1 MLVRLGW
8 RNLWRNTRRSLITVA
23 GLGFAFGF
31 LIVLIGFSRGL
42 SLQLLRNGTELMV
55 GHIQVHDAQYL
66 PDRVLYNTIGGRDG
80 TDWRALIARLRQH
93 RAVRQAAPR
102 VYTFGLLS
110 TGARSAGGQLVGVD
124 PAAEQGLNR
133 LFAPDIVASLSSP
146 HAIAIGERLALDIG
160 ATVGDEV
167 AVIAPASDGTQGN
180 ELFHL
185 TAIVRTGL
193 PALDRSIALTRLDD
207 AQSLLAL
214 DPDRIHEIAVAV
226 GDPLDAA
233 GVAAELAR
241 TAGLPAHTVV
251 QGWRELLPQLS
262 TYIDFVR
269 AINAFIIGLIVLF
282 SSMGVLNTMAMATF
296 ERVHEFGM
304 LNAIGMKPSAIIASV
319 LLESLFLVSLG
330 LAGGLGFG
338 VVLMAYLTTR
348 GLNLTWLTGELA
360 MFQSRLDPVVKG
372 VWDWQTIPWAAL
384 CLAVATVAA
393 AYWPSRRATRVDPVE
408 ALQAP
413 VMR

>member
-1 MLVRLGW
+1 MLFRLGW
-8 RNLWRNTRRSLITVA
+8 RNLWRNTRRSLITMA
-23 GLGFAFGF
+23 GLGVAFGF

-66 PDRVLYNTIGGRDG
+66 PDRVLYDTIGGRDG
-80 TDWRALIARLRQH
+80 ADWHAIVARMNQH
-93 RAVRQAAPR
+93 PAVRHAAPR
-102 VYTFGLLS
+102 VYAFGLLS
-110 TGARSAGGQLVGVD
+110 TGTRSSGGQIVGVD

-133 LFAPDIVASLSSP
+133 LFTRDLVASLSGP
-146 HAIAIGERLALDIG
+146 HAIALGERLALDLG
-160 ATVGDEV
+160 AVVGDDV

-180 ELFHL
+180 ELFRL

-193 PALDRSIALTRLDD
+193 PALDRSLALTRLDD

-214 DPDRIHEIAVAV
+214 EPERIHEIAVAV
-226 GDPLDAA
+226 GDPMDAA
-233 GVAAELAR
+233 VVAPELAR
-241 TAGLPAHTVV
+241 TAGLPEHTVV
-251 QGWRELLPQLS
+251 QGWRDLLPQLS
-262 TYIDFVR
+262 NYIAFVR

-296 ERVHEFGM
+296 ERVREFGM

-330 LAGGLGFG
+330 LASGLGLG
-338 VVLMAYLTTR
+338 AVLMAYLTTR
-348 GLNLTWLTGELA
+348 GLNLSWLTGELA
-360 MFQSRLDPVVKG
+360 MFESRLDPVVKG

-384 CLAVATVAA
+384 SLAVATVAA

>member
-1 MLVRLGW
+1 
-8 RNLWRNTRRSLITVA
+8 
-23 GLGFAFGF
+23 
-31 LIVLIGFSRGL
+31 
-42 SLQLLRNGTELMV
+42 
-55 GHIQVHDAQYL
+55 
-66 PDRVLYNTIGGRDG
+66 
-80 TDWRALIARLRQH
+80 
-93 RAVRQAAPR
+93 
-102 VYTFGLLS
+102 
-110 TGARSAGGQLVGVD
+110 
-124 PAAEQGLNR
+124 
-133 LFAPDIVASLSSP
+133 
-146 HAIAIGERLALDIG
+146 
-160 ATVGDEV
+160 
-167 AVIAPASDGTQGN
+167 
-180 ELFHL
+180 
-185 TAIVRTGL
+185 
-193 PALDRSIALTRLDD
+193 
-207 AQSLLAL
+207 
-214 DPDRIHEIAVAV
+214 
-226 GDPLDAA
+226 
-233 GVAAELAR
+233 
-241 TAGLPAHTVV
+241 VV